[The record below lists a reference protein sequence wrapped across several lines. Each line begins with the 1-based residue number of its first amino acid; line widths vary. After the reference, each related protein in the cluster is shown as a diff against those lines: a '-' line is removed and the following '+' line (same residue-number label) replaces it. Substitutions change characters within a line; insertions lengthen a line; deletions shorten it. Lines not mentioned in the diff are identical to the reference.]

1 MRLENIETPALV
13 LDIDAAEYNMKLM
26 AEYLRNTGLLLRPHF
41 KTSKCSYIAH
51 KQIENGA
58 KGITCA
64 KVSEAEDLI
73 FSGIEDILIANEI
86 IEPSK
91 IARVAYLAGCCKLT
105 VCVDR
110 EDNIR
115 QLQAAAAVQGT
126 TIYIYV
132 EYDVYL
138 RRCGVDTPE
147 EFYALAKIVE
157 ECPNLV
163 FEGIQAYAGHLSH
176 EEDYD
181 VRKEQAERIERRV
194 AELKAYIEEK
204 GLKVKEVS
212 GISTGTIE
220 FKGNGTVYTE
230 AQTGSYIYMD
240 SSYGALNLKFQPSL
254 FVLNQVISKN
264 EYIVTDCGMKS
275 VSVDQHP
282 PKFKDYPDRPVKMS
296 EEHARISSEGLDLE
310 IGDKIMMIPSHCC
323 TTMNLYDK
331 LYIVRDGKVIDRV
344 CITGRGKSV

>member
-1 MRLENIETPALV
+1 MRLENIETPALI
-13 LDIDAAEYNMKLM
+13 LDMDAAEHNMNLVSECIKG
-26 AEYLRNTGLLLRPHF
+26 TGLALRPHF
-41 KTSKCSYIAH
+41 KTCKCSYIAH
-51 KQIENGA
+51 KQIESGA

-73 FSGIEDILIANEI
+73 LSGIEDVLIANEI
-86 IEPSK
+86 VEPSK

-110 EDNIR
+110 AENIR
-115 QLQAAAAVQGT
+115 QLQKAAEVQGT
-126 TIYIYV
+126 TIYVYV

-147 EFYALAKIVE
+147 EFYNLAKAVE

-176 EEDYD
+176 EEDFTA
-181 VRKEQAERIERRV
+181 RKEQAERVEKRV
-194 AELKAYIEEK
+194 TELKEYVESK
-204 GLKVKEVS
+204 GLKINEIS
-212 GISTGTIE
+212 GISTGTID
-220 FKGNGTVYTE
+220 FKKEGTVYTE

-240 SSYGALNLKFQPSL
+240 TSYGALNLDFQPSL
-254 FVLNQVISKN
+254 FVLNQVVSIN

-282 PKFKDYPDRPVKMS
+282 PKFKDYPEHPVKMS
-296 EEHARISSEGLDLE
+296 EEHARISSEGLDLK
-310 IGDKIMMIPSHCC
+310 IGDKLKMIPSHCC

-331 LYIVRDGKVIDRV
+331 LYIVRGDKVVDRIT
-344 CITGRGKSV
+344 ITGRGKSV